1 MAEDL
6 ISSLYPPPPIFYRYF
21 TEENREKY
29 EQLDKTS
36 DEELQ
41 GELKFF
47 KPPNAPSGEYYKG
60 YGNIWSFE
68 DKLPGLEAMGFKQ
81 LYKDEVNDL
90 NNSNLKIEE
99 LHKLVKSLLS
109 NYVELLGIMSINPK
123 EFSDKVEDLKTIII
137 NINHILNSYR
147 PHQSRE
153 SLIMLLKNQIANKNN
168 EIKDIDETI
177 KDVKSNIEK
186 LIDYDLTKVTKDNEN
201 TNDNDIVDNILNKL
215 HT

>member
-29 EQLDKTS
+29 EQLDNTE
-36 DEELQ
+36 DLQ

-47 KPPNAPSGEYYKG
+47 KPPTPPTGEYYKG

-153 SLIMLLKNQIANKNN
+153 SLIMLLKNQITNKNN
-168 EIKDIDETI
+168 EITTIDNTI
-177 KDVKSNIEK
+177 KDVKTNIEK
-186 LIDYDLTKVTKDNEN
+186 LIDYNLVKVSNDDEK
-201 TNDNDIVDNILNKL
+201 TNDNDIIDNILNKL
-215 HT
+215 HS